1 MQEVWSLRSIG
12 SAILQGDNL
21 EGTEKM
27 RDLIERQMAIK
38 AIIDW
43 QEHHIGAMRKC
54 DVAEVLNAVP
64 VVTRMQ
70 EDSYQRLIGK
80 RSGGKKR

>member
-1 MQEVWSLRSIG
+1 MLRSIG

-70 EDSYQRLIGK
+70 EESYQRLIGK
-80 RSGGKKR
+80 RSGGQKNEG